1 MSIELKVKAL
11 SLAAETRIIRQQ
23 EKKCMQKSK
32 RYHAYQVERLQAK
45 MNKILDAIKSIED
58 TTEHEIARRV
68 LFTRLTQIRNRIQIL
83 NINLQKRQPSDLFV
97 KRMNNQRI
105 SLERHRIDVVRAEAR
120 ATHIARGYMAG
131 RTWEQME
138 GTKSAA
144 MFGGWERVYAMV
156 MKYDTD
162 RKSPTARKALFQS
175 WLKNIGIIHEEKIIE
190 PSSPSGKVVRY
201 QVFKKAA

>member
-11 SLAAETRIIRQQ
+11 SLAAETRIIKQQ
-23 EKKCMQKSK
+23 EQKCMQRSK
-32 RYHAYQVERLQAK
+32 RYYAYQVERLQAK

-58 TTEHEIARRV
+58 SREHEVERRV

-83 NINLQKRQPSDLFV
+83 NINLQKRQPSDLFI
-97 KRMNNQRI
+97 KKMNNQRI

-131 RTWEQME
+131 RSWQEME

-156 MKYDTD
+156 MKYDT
-162 RKSPTARKALFQS
+162 RTSPTARKALFDS
-175 WLKNIGIIHEEKIIE
+175 WLTSLGIIHEEKVIE
-190 PSSPSGKVVRY
+190 PSSPSGRVVRY